1 MEIQNDISEILFSL
15 KQNSSNIIKDL
26 EILNTSIK
34 EIQVYK
40 NTNIDISH
48 IYANIK
54 AHIDNINTCLNNFKL
69 NIKLIN
75 DKLQIDTIKINK
87 QTKSFI
93 SDKKQKKKNCCC
105 YFI

>member
-15 KQNSSNIIKDL
+15 KENTSRIINDL
-26 EILNTSIK
+26 EFLNTSIK

-48 IYANIK
+48 IYINIK
-54 AHIDNINTCLNNFKL
+54 SHIDNINTCLTNFKL

-93 SDKKQKKKNCCC
+93 STKKSKKNTCCC